1 MGKRS
6 TIRDVAKAAGVS
18 ITTTSQVIKGI
29 GNFSE
34 ATIKRVWQVV
44 NELNYTPNPY
54 AKKYFSGEN
63 TPREN
68 TGLLMYVTYSPYDRI
83 PLDGDDYMAYRMF
96 CFEKA
101 CMAHDCIGSNYIY
114 RHQRGFRCRQ
124 IVNGLVDGVI
134 MGTLD
139 KNLIENLKRRLP
151 LVLTD
156 VNVEPEEVGL
166 SVVNP
171 DLCSAYI
178 QAFSQIREAGIDGKV
193 AVFCGIEN
201 EKHFLQSIIKAENR
215 TIELEKA
222 MKQCEIDIEKKHYF
236 NVCVDPDIN
245 EMVLEKIADKIFHLV
260 KNEGVRIIA
269 LRYIQFNNLPRMLA
283 ERGLRLPND
292 VVLLGK
298 DSMPEEP
305 VPGVI
310 KIVCD
315 WNKLTQTAVDVL
327 LQTIENPERVCGKYL
342 IPCDVISETLHSDL
356 SKQKGV

>member
-63 TPREN
+63 TPREK
-68 TGLLMYVTYSPYDRI
+68 TGLLMYVTYSPYDKL
-83 PLDGDDYMAYRMF
+83 PCDGNDYGAHRMY

-101 CMAHDCIGSNYIY
+101 CMSHDCIGSNYIY
-114 RHQRGFRCRQ
+114 RHQMGFRCRQ

-139 KNLIENLKRRLP
+139 KTLIENLKPRLP

-156 VNVEPEEVGL
+156 VNVEPEDVGL
-166 SVVNP
+166 SVINP
-171 DLCSAYI
+171 DLRSAYV

-193 AVFCGIEN
+193 AIFCGMER
-201 EKHFLQSIIKAENR
+201 EKHFLQSIMKAEDR

-222 MKQCEIDIEKKHYF
+222 MKQCGIDIERKHYY
-236 NVCVDPDIN
+236 NISVDPENN
-245 EMVLEKIADKIFHLV
+245 EKVLENIADKICHLV
-260 KNEGVRIIA
+260 RKDGIRIIA
-269 LRYIQFNNLPRMLA
+269 LRYIQFKNLPRMLA
-283 ERGLRLPND
+283 ARGLHLPED
-292 VVLLGK
+292 VVILGINP
-298 DSMPEEP
+298 MPEESG
-305 VPGVI
+305 PGVI
-310 KIVCD
+310 QIVYD
-315 WNKLTQTAVDVL
+315 WDKLLQTAVDVL

-342 IPCDVISETLHSDL
+342 IPCKILSQTLHS
-356 SKQKGV
+356 GG

>member
-63 TPREN
+63 TPREK
-68 TGLLMYVTYSPYDRI
+68 TGLLMYVTYSPYDKL
-83 PLDGDDYMAYRMF
+83 PCDGNDYGAHRMY

-101 CMAHDCIGSNYIY
+101 CMSHDCIGSNYIY
-114 RHQRGFRCRQ
+114 RHQMGFRCRQ

-134 MGTLD
+134 LGTQD
-139 KNLIENLKRRLP
+139 KTLIENLKPRLP

-156 VNVEPEEVGL
+156 VNVEPGDVGL
-166 SVVNP
+166 SVINP
-171 DLCSAYI
+171 DLCSAYV
-178 QAFSQIREAGIDGKV
+178 QVFSQIREAGIDGKV

-215 TIELEKA
+215 TIELKKA
-222 MKQCEIDIEKKHYF
+222 IKQCDIDIDRKHYF
-236 NVCVDPDIN
+236 DISVDPDIN
-245 EMVLEKIADKIFHLV
+245 EMVLEKIADKICLLV
-260 KNEGVRIIA
+260 KNEGVRIIV
-269 LRYIQFNNLPRMLA
+269 LRYIQFQNLPRMLA
-283 ERGLRLPND
+283 ARGLHLPGD
-292 VVLLGK
+292 VLLLGVNTMQK
-298 DSMPEEP
+298 ESKS
-305 VPGVI
+305 GVI
-310 KIVCD
+310 QIVYD
-315 WNKLTQTAVDVL
+315 WDKLMKTAVDVL
-327 LQTIENPERVCGKYL
+327 LQTIENQEQACGKFL
-342 IPCDVISETLHSDL
+342 IPCNVISELTGEN
-356 SKQKGV
+356 QKNINN